1 MKYKVV
7 NQSNS
12 LDFGQ
17 FKPILSSFLKYAT
30 KRMGFQKPPSLFFMS
45 DIDNAQLPLGK
56 TAHYDPSNMGVTVYT
71 DGRHPKDI
79 LRSLSHELVHHKQ
92 NCDGQFDQMGE
103 MGEGYAQNDKH
114 LFEWKNAE
122 MASLIREKFNIP
134 EAKVEEE
141 ADMAP
146 ADTLEEDSGEEESEH
161 YDRNVEHDDDH
172 ISAIR
177 HHLDALEHD
186 KDYEEEHVDEGGLAN
201 RKGDPRQR
209 RPEASPMREE
219 EEESE
224 KGKKREKASF
234 ASTKATF
241 GSKARDRQRD
251 RASRP
256 ATARVFGGVSEEDQ
270 SLDEAKIRKALKQF
284 VKR

>member
-45 DIDNAQLPLGK
+45 DEDNAQLPLGK

-114 LFEWKNAE
+114 LRSMEEEAYLEGNMCFRDWEDTHKKQLQESSYYFRGDKKMNLFEWKNAE
-122 MASLIREKFNIP
+122 MGSLIREKFNIP
-134 EAKVEEE
+134 EVKVEEE

-146 ADTLEEDSGEEESEH
+146 VDTLGEDSGEEESEH

-209 RPEASPMREE
+209 RPEVSPMR
-219 EEESE
+219 
-224 KGKKREKASF
+224 
-234 ASTKATF
+234 
-241 GSKARDRQRD
+241 
-251 RASRP
+251 
-256 ATARVFGGVSEEDQ
+256 EEDQ
-270 SLDEAKIRKALKQF
+270 SLDEAKIRKAVREALKQF